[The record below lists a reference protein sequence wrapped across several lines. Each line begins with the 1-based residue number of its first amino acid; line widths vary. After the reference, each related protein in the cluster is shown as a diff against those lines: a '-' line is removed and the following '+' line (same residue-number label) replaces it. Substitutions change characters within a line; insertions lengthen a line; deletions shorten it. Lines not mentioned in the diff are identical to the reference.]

1 MNMQNENK
9 NYEEEAIKTFR
20 ALGILHDAS
29 TNARLKIY
37 SFSKEQLANDE
48 GFKNAIDDI
57 VTSSKQ
63 AAEFYNYIT
72 DSNYF

>member
-1 MNMQNENK
+1 MQNENK
-9 NYEEEAIKTFR
+9 NYEEEKRNTGR

-29 TNARLKIY
+29 TNAQLKIY
-37 SFSKEQLANDE
+37 LLSRKQIANDE

>member
-1 MNMQNENK
+1 MQNENK
-9 NYEEEAIKTFR
+9 NYYVEKQQ
-20 ALGILHDAS
+20 ALKNLND
-29 TNARLKIY
+29 LKLN
-37 SFSKEQLANDE
+37 SKEAWNKLFLSNNKEQIANDE